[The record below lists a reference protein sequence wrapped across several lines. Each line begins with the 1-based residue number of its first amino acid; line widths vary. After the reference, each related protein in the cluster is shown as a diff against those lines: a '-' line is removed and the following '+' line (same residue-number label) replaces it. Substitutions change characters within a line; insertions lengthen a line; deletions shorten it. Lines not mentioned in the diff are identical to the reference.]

1 MLSSTVSSSKKPRV
15 LFMCVHNS
23 CRSQMAEAIG
33 KHLAGASID
42 FASAG
47 TEVKPNINQDAV
59 RLMKEIYGIDME
71 KKQYSMLYTNEIK
84 VDYLISMGCGVTCPV
99 GAKAYDEDWG
109 LADPTGKSDAEFKAV
124 IATIEEKVRALIAKI
139 QA

>member
-1 MLSSTVSSSKKPRV
+1 
-15 LFMCVHNS
+15 
-23 CRSQMAEAIG
+23 
-33 KHLAGASID
+33 
-42 FASAG
+42 
-47 TEVKPNINQDAV
+47 
-59 RLMKEIYGIDME
+59 
-71 KKQYSMLYTNEIK
+71 
-84 VDYLISMGCGVTCPV
+84 MGCGVTCPV